1 MQLQQDCK
9 QDDLV
14 FGHKDLHLMFPNI
27 HYFVLKMIYLKLA
40 YCCICDF
47 TGNGNLITISV
58 KLFIHSSFKIDKF
71 AQYNR
76 AV

>member
-14 FGHKDLHLMFPNI
+14 FWTQGSALDVSQYS
-27 HYFVLKMIYLKLA
+27 YFVLKMIYLKLA

-58 KLFIHSSFKIDKF
+58 KLFIHSTFEID
-71 AQYNR
+71 
-76 AV
+76 